1 MTDNL
6 MPTDEPTG
14 GMPAS
19 MTGEDDSLGMPG
31 LGSPLG
37 APIPGATGGE
47 SKSKVSGQIILAAGV
62 LLLAGGAI
70 YGMRFVG
77 LNAAFGGE
85 NIKIDYDAENSL
97 ESAKRFDSVMAE
109 LEASMSA
116 VQIAEGNLA
125 AEPFNRPA
133 EEAPEPGV
141 FEEPDSVDDLDRLA
155 RLAAERRMQEMSE
168 RAQLVQGELMRLNV
182 QGVIGGRVPA
192 ARINGQPVRVGNTIG
207 VFEVVEIAGQSVFVE
222 ADGQRYELRIG
233 LEPRIVE

>member
-6 MPTDEPTG
+6 MPTDSTSG
-14 GMPAS
+14 GLPNAMNA
-19 MTGEDDSLGMPG
+19 EDDSLGLPG
-31 LGSPLG
+31 VGSPLG
-37 APIPGATGGE
+37 TSVAGSTGE
-47 SKSKVSGQIILAAGV
+47 SAKKVSGQVVLAGAV
-62 LLLAGGAI
+62 LLLAAGAI

-85 NIKIDYDAENSL
+85 NIKIDYTAEQGL
-97 ESAKRFDSVMAE
+97 ESAKRFESVMAE

-116 VQIAEGNLA
+116 VQLAEGQLA
-125 AEPFNRPA
+125 AEPFSRPV
-133 EEAPEPGV
+133 EDAPEPGV
-141 FEEPDSVDDLDRLA
+141 YEEPNSMDDLDRLA

-192 ARINGQPVRVGNTIG
+192 ARINGQPVRVGNMLG
-207 VFEVVEIAGQSVFVE
+207 VFEVVDISGQSVFVE

-233 LEPRIVE
+233 LEPRVVE